1 MLLFAWTSSDI
12 DFSLYDSRHAVLYAE
27 FTWASATAFQCEAA
41 AGLIDFF
48 YICMNGWSMSSK
60 CTL

>member
-12 DFSLYDSRHAVLYAE
+12 DFSLYDSRHAVLYEE

-48 YICMNGWSMSSK
+48 YICMNG
-60 CTL
+60 